1 MYFAS
6 RLQAGRMLGAR
17 LTDKYRYE
25 NCAVVALSDGGVMV
39 GAQIASQLHCVLM
52 LLVSS
57 EINIPQEPEAL
68 VGTTDGH
75 SMVYN
80 KHYSQSQI
88 DEFSREYSGYIDQEK
103 RLKMHEMNRL
113 IGEGGIID
121 KNLLKGH
128 NVIVVSDGLQS
139 GFSLDIAA
147 DFLKQASI
155 DKLIVAT
162 PLASVEA
169 VDSMHIT
176 ADEIYCLNVVEN
188 IREIDHYYDAKDV
201 PEHGAVIKVIQD
213 IITNWK

>member
-25 NCAVVALSDGGVMV
+25 NCAVVALNDGGVMV

-52 LLVSS
+52 LLVTS
-57 EINIPQEPEAL
+57 EIKIPQEPEAL
-68 VGTTDGH
+68 AGTADGH

-80 KHYSQSQI
+80 KYYSQGQI
-88 DEFSREYSGYIDQEK
+88 ADFRREYSGYIDQER

-113 IGEGGIID
+113 IGDGGIID
-121 KNLLKGH
+121 KTLLKGR
-128 NVIVVSDGLQS
+128 NVIVVSDGLES
-139 GFSLDIAA
+139 GFPLDVAA
-147 DFLKQASI
+147 DYLKMAGI

-176 ADEIYCLNVVEN
+176 ADEIYCLNVVEF
-188 IREIDHYYDAKDV
+188 IRGIDHYYDSKDV
-201 PEHGAVIKVIQD
+201 PEHKAVLKVIQD
-213 IITNWK
+213 IITHWK

>member
-25 NCAVVALSDGGVMV
+25 NCAVVALNDGGVMV

-52 LLVSS
+52 LLVTS
-57 EINIPQEPEAL
+57 EIKIPQEPEAL
-68 VGTTDGH
+68 AGTADGL

-80 KHYSQSQI
+80 KHYSQGQI
-88 DEFSREYSGYIDQEK
+88 DEFRREYSGHIDQER

-113 IGEGGIID
+113 VGDGGIID
-121 KNLLKGH
+121 KTLLKGR

-139 GFSLDIAA
+139 GFLFDVAA
-147 DFLKQASI
+147 DYLKMAGI

-176 ADEIYCLNVVEN
+176 ADEIYCLNVVEF
-188 IREIDHYYDAKDV
+188 IREIDHYYDSKDI
-201 PEHGAVIKVIQD
+201 PEHKAVLKVIQD
-213 IITNWK
+213 IITHWK